1 MYRRRSALTAHDLS
15 QKFLRFSDS
24 IPEESTLCIFY
35 THVANQMTIDM
46 KMHLLN
52 VVEQIGQTR
61 EVFHLYNHIQDK
73 DLHLDE
79 YVNGVRREQTI
90 AETDGH
96 GRWFKWLLK
105 HEALLP

>member
-1 MYRRRSALTAHDLS
+1 MALTAHDPC
-15 QKFLRFSDS
+15 QKFLRFAES
-24 IPEESTLCIFY
+24 IPEESTLCIFH
-35 THVANQMTIDM
+35 THVADQMTIDM
-46 KMHLLN
+46 KKQLLS

-61 EVFHLYNHIQDK
+61 DVFHLYNNIQDK

-79 YVNGVRREQTI
+79 YVNGVKREQTI
-90 AETDGH
+90 VETEGH